1 MKKCLIVVN
10 SFKTEALGIAKEI
23 TDFLAQNAIE
33 ASTFEYHNKG
43 ETGKQVETS
52 FDGYNFV
59 ITLGGDGTVLFACRG
74 CAPLGIPVLAI
85 NLGEFGFLAS
95 IQVPDWKEEI
105 TSYLT
110 GTAYVSERSLI
121 EAEVLRGGKT
131 VFRTN
136 CMNDIVIS
144 SIATSRLVNLGVAYN
159 RAMLGPFK
167 SNGIIISTPTGSTG
181 YSAAAGGPILDAS
194 VEAMVLTPIS
204 SFSLSARPLV
214 FGPDGEIAITIMP
227 SRVDAE
233 LSADGQI
240 PLSLQ
245 EGDVIILGLT
255 DYKAKLLCNSQEK
268 FYLALQSKLNWA
280 GGPRG

>member
-10 SFKTEALGIAKEI
+10 SFKESAVNLAKEI
-23 TDFLAQNAIE
+23 TRFLAEKSIVAD
-33 ASTFEYHNKG
+33 TFEYHNKG
-43 ETGKQVETS
+43 ETGKKVETS
-52 FDGYNFV
+52 FDGYTFV
-59 ITLGGDGTVLFACRG
+59 ITLGGDGTVLFAARG
-74 CAPLGIPVLAI
+74 SAPLGIPVLSV

-95 IQVPDWKEEI
+95 VQTSDWKEQL
-105 TSYLT
+105 TSYLN

-144 SIATSRLVNLGVAYN
+144 SIATSRLVNLGVT
-159 RAMLGPFK
+159 FK
-167 SNGIIISTPTGSTG
+167 SASLGLFKANGLIVSTPTGSTG

-194 VEAMVLTPIS
+194 LNAMVLTPIS

-214 FGPDGEIAITIMP
+214 FGSDGEIAITVLP
-227 SRVDAE
+227 SRVDVE

-240 PLSLQ
+240 PLALE
-245 EGDVIILGLT
+245 EGDVIILSLSE
-255 DYKAKLLCNSQEK
+255 YKAKLLCTSQET
-268 FYLALQSKLNWA
+268 FYSSLQNKLNWA
-280 GGPRG
+280 GGPRA